1 MSAYLSDEDRA
12 FLVNL
17 SEIED
22 FSNDDELADTTWV
35 PAKKATLSESSS
47 ESSEDDDD
55 HDTISISNDP
65 IPGPSEKLWG
75 MFGDGTNQRKSM

>member
-35 PAKKATLSESSS
+35 PAKKATLGESSS
-47 ESSEDDDD
+47 E
-55 HDTISISNDP
+55 
-65 IPGPSEKLWG
+65 
-75 MFGDGTNQRKSM
+75 

>member
-1 MSAYLSDEDRA
+1 MN
-12 FLVNL
+12 F

-22 FSNDDELADTTWV
+22 FNNDDELADTTWV
-35 PAKKATLSESSS
+35 PAKKATLGESFS
-47 ESSEDDDD
+47 ESSEDDD
-55 HDTISISNDP
+55 HDTISISNAP